1 MLTGLPHDHE
11 VRLALLERGLQGLRQ
26 IGELCDRCHNIVWIC
41 SFALDQNADIGPQ
54 LGQGLEECPF
64 ALALKQANAVILLI
78 DENVEPHRALV
89 VRLRIVPRVE
99 DLEVPNS
106 VGLRFD

>member
-1 MLTGLPHDHE
+1 MVAAQRQAMC
-11 VRLALLERGLQGLRQ
+11 VRLALWVRDLQGLRRAS
-26 IGELCDRCHNIVWIC
+26 ELCNRYHNIVWIC

-78 DENVEPHRALV
+78 NENVEPLERSWCAYELFLV
-89 VRLRIVPRVE
+89 WKTKVP
-99 DLEVPNS
+99 DN